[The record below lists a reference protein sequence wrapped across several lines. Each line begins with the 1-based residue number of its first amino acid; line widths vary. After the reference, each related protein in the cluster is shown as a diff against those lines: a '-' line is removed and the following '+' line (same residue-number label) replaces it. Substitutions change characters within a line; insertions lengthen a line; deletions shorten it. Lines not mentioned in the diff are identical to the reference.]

1 MKRFWGFI
9 LLAAALTVLGGCYG
23 SVSKEVR
30 AEVDPGVTF
39 GALVQNPEAY
49 RGRMVMFSGTIIRT
63 LNKPTGTELVIVQHP
78 SPPGGRP
85 TSLDRS
91 EGRFLA
97 EDSRFLDEAIYA
109 PGRQITA
116 AGRVTGSTVRRLG
129 EMDYTYP
136 VIQAE
141 ELYLWRAPTR
151 FDWGFFF
158 GTSW

>member
-1 MKRFWGFI
+1 MKRI
-9 LLAAALTVLGGCYG
+9 LGLIVLAAALTVMGGCYG
-23 SVSKEVR
+23 AISQEVR
-30 AEVDPGVTF
+30 AQVDQSATF
-39 GALVQNPEAY
+39 EALVQNPEAY
-49 RGRMVMFSGTIIRT
+49 RGKMVMFSGTIIRT
-63 LNKPTGTELVIVQHP
+63 VNKTTGTELVIVQHP
-78 SPPGGRP
+78 SSPGGRP
-85 TSLDRS
+85 ASLDKS

-109 PGRQITA
+109 PGRQITV

-151 FDWGFFF
+151 FNWGFFF
-158 GTSW
+158 GTSL